1 MKTMNRVLRSGTIL
15 AGAITATLGA
25 MSIAAAEDVT
35 LTVWDWKS
43 GDPTTTAY
51 YDKVKADFE
60 AAHPGTTVKFVMQPH
75 DQYYTLLGTAIA
87 ASKGPDVVLVHG
99 GSQAKERIAALTNL
113 SDKVADIKARVAGW
127 DEFAGPDGS
136 PYAVPISI
144 QGLAVY
150 YNKELYKKAGLD
162 PEKTPKTWAEL
173 KEVCE
178 KLKATEITCFALGN
192 KEGYGADFFYSSAAA
207 NALTPEQQAA
217 WTAGDLKWSSPEI
230 KAIVQAWVDTQKDGW
245 YAEGANSTA
254 KFMDEYQ
261 SFERSE
267 NANTIGLL
275 SDVAH
280 WKEFD
285 EFLEPQNVGVYVM
298 PPVTASV
305 NQTLKMP
312 LAGGIGYGVTKFSPH
327 QDLAIALAKSFA
339 DTPAMQIFFEAAGA
353 VPSDTA
359 VDTSKVESPSAK
371 VVLGSLSNGAGLLH
385 NNTSTAET
393 EEWHRQSQML
403 FTGETT
409 VDKAVA
415 RLDEVQAQAK
425 KK

>member
-1 MKTMNRVLRSGTIL
+1 ML
-15 AGAITATLGA
+15 ATGLAITIGSLG
-25 MSIAAAEDVT
+25 IAQADDTT

-43 GDPTTTAY
+43 GDPATSAY

-60 AAHPGTTVKFVMQPH
+60 AANPGVTVKFVMQPH

-87 ASKGPDVVLVHG
+87 ASRGPDLVLLHG
-99 GSQAKERIAALTNL
+99 GSQAKERIPALADLT
-113 SDKVADIKARVAGW
+113 DAVADIKARVAGW
-127 DEFAGPDGS
+127 EEFADGEGK
-136 PYAVPISI
+136 PFAVPISI

-162 PEKTPKTWAEL
+162 PEKAPQSWAEL
-173 KEVCE
+173 ADICA
-178 KLKATEITCFALGN
+178 KLKAADTTCFALGN
-192 KEGYGADFFYSSAAA
+192 KEGYGADFFYSAAAA
-207 NALTPEQQAA
+207 NSLTPEQQAA

-230 KAIVQAWVDTQKDGW
+230 KTIIQAWVDTQKDGW
-245 YAEGANSTA
+245 YAEGSNSTA
-254 KFMDEYQ
+254 KFMDEYE
-261 SFERSE
+261 SFSRGE

-285 EFLEPQNVGVYVM
+285 EFLGPENVGVFVM
-298 PPVTASV
+298 PPVTGSV
-305 NQTLKMP
+305 NETLKMP
-312 LAGGIGYGVTKFSPH
+312 LAGGIGYGVTKFSPN
-327 QDLAIALAKSFA
+327 QDLAIALAKSFSN
-339 DTPAMQIFFEAAGA
+339 TPAMQVFFEAAGA

-371 VVLGSLSNGAGLLH
+371 VVLGSLSNGAALLH
-385 NNTSTAET
+385 NNSSTAET

-403 FTGETT
+403 FSGETT